1 MPPAIDA
8 EARHDRRMGLYSPY
22 PHHRSRQIVADAL
35 GVMLTVLI
43 ITIAVVVAES
53 IRALGAVGRGLED
66 AGESISGGLT
76 DAGNALGGIPLVGDA
91 VRAPFDA
98 AATAGGSVTD
108 AGTNLVVLIDTLA
121 TVVGWLIALPALLVL
136 LLVWVLPR
144 IRFSRR
150 SAEARRL
157 IAAGLSVETLA
168 VRALFRAPLA
178 TLASVHPDAGG
189 AWRDGDPRVIR
200 DLAGLELRRLGI
212 PADALP

>member
-1 MPPAIDA
+1 
-8 EARHDRRMGLYSPY
+8 MGLYSPY
-22 PHHRSRQIVADAL
+22 PRHRSRQIIADL
-35 GVMLTVLI
+35 VGVMVTALVITV
-43 ITIAVVVAES
+43 AVVVAES

-66 AGESISGGLT
+66 AGASITGGLT
-76 DAGNALGGIPLVGDA
+76 DAGDALGGIPLVGDA

-108 AGTNLVVLIDTLA
+108 AGTTLVALIDTLA
-121 TVVGWLIALPALLVL
+121 TVVGWLIAFPALLVL
-136 LLVWVLPR
+136 LLIWVLPR
-144 IRFSRR
+144 ARFARR

-157 IAAGLSVETLA
+157 ISAGLSAETLA
-168 VRALFRAPLA
+168 VRALVRAPLA

-189 AWRDGDPRVIR
+189 AWRDGDPRVVR